1 MLIKAKTLKGFK
13 LDSLD
18 GKIGEVSDFYFDD
31 IHWAVRYLVADTGNW
46 ITGRSVLIS
55 PYALIAA
62 HEKQDTIEV
71 GLTKDQIKNSPSPD
85 SHKPVSRQFE
95 NEYNGYY
102 GWPTYWGGP
111 STWGAYPLPVR
122 DLQLT
127 IAEFHDDNESHD
139 PHLRSTDEV
148 SGYHLQASDGEIGHV
163 ADFIIDDETWAI
175 RYLVIDTRNWWPGKE
190 VLVSPDWIKRV
201 SWTDRKVFIDL
212 TRDAIRAAP
221 TYKNDE
227 PISRSYENSLFQHYG
242 SNGYW
247 AVELHE
253 HSTK

>member
-18 GKIGEVSDFYFDD
+18 GKIGE
-31 IHWAVRYLVADTGNW
+31 
-46 ITGRSVLIS
+46 
-55 PYALIAA
+55 
-62 HEKQDTIEV
+62 
-71 GLTKDQIKNSPSPD
+71 
-85 SHKPVSRQFE
+85 
-95 NEYNGYY
+95 
-102 GWPTYWGGP
+102 
-111 STWGAYPLPVR
+111 
-122 DLQLT
+122 
-127 IAEFHDDNESHD
+127 
-139 PHLRSTDEV
+139 
-148 SGYHLQASDGEIGHV
+148 
-163 ADFIIDDETWAI
+163 
-175 RYLVIDTRNWWPGKE
+175 
-190 VLVSPDWIKRV
+190 V